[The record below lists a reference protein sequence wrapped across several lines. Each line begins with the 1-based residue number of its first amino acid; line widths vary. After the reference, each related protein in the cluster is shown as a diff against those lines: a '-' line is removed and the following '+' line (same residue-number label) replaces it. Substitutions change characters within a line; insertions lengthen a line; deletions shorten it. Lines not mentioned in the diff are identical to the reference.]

1 MIEQYHLAKIE
12 CQATEHRQ
20 GYAIPRW
27 WLVLIILAVTHGL
40 AGPQTARASDAAEA
54 EALVTKARLTVENF
68 KRDPEM
74 SGLQKLARKARG
86 MFVMPQLVKGGFIIG
101 GSGGNGVLVA
111 REGTDKPWRG
121 PAFYT
126 VGGVSFGLQ
135 IGAEVSEVIMLAM
148 TKRGM
153 TTMLSSSVKLG
164 ADANIAVG
172 PIGAGAE
179 AATAGLSAD
188 LLVFSRSQGLYG
200 GISLQGAVLGSRE
213 TLNHA
218 FYHRA
223 VSTTDILIRGT
234 ASNEAAK
241 GLLQSVSQF
250 PQSR

>member
-1 MIEQYHLAKIE
+1 MFTVFAVAIWLAS
-12 CQATEHRQ
+12 
-20 GYAIPRW
+20 P
-27 WLVLIILAVTHGL
+27 LS
-40 AGPQTARASDAAEA
+40 ARASDAADA
-54 EALVTKARLTVENF
+54 EALVTKARLAVENF

-74 SGLQKLARKARG
+74 EGLRRLAGKARG
-86 MFVMPQLVKGGFIIG
+86 FFVMPQLVKGGFIVG

-111 REGTDKPWRG
+111 REGLEKPWRG

-172 PIGAGAE
+172 PVGAGAE

-188 LLVFSRSQGLYG
+188 LLVFSRSKGLYG
-200 GISLQGAVLGSRE
+200 GISLQGAVLGTRE
-213 TLNHA
+213 TFNHA
-218 FYHRA
+218 FYRQP
-223 VSTTDILIRGT
+223 VSTSDILVRGT
-234 ASNEAAK
+234 VSNEAAK
-241 GLLQSVSQF
+241 GLVQSVSQF
-250 PQSR
+250 PLSR